1 MHESELVVG
10 IACFE
15 SRISESNVMFF
26 TMIGGNSDFVN
37 DDDVRQFPSNE
48 WTITLDSA
56 AACLA
61 WSLLLCG
68 GG

>member
-15 SRISESNVMFF
+15 THISESDVMFF
-26 TMIGGNSDFVN
+26 TMIGGDSGFVN
-37 DDDVRQFPSNE
+37 IDDVRQFPSNGQS
-48 WTITLDSA
+48 LDPA
-56 AACLA
+56 AAHLA
-61 WSLLLCG
+61 WPLLLCG